1 MNSES
6 DNQNQHT
13 NNRHRHNR
21 FRDGIIWGVVAS
33 FSLFFLNPFMVIP
46 TALIFA
52 GVAGYRG
59 KSIRPALGTI
69 LTVFLIAGV
78 GFIILYNATSGI
90 NN

>member
-1 MNSES
+1 MSSES
-6 DNQNQHT
+6 DNQNKNT
-13 NNRHRHNR
+13 NTEQRHSR

-46 TALIFA
+46 TALVFA
-52 GVAGYRG
+52 GIAGYRG

-78 GFIILYNATSGI
+78 GILILYNAIYGI